1 MKDLEDVKLYLMD
14 MDGTVYVGDEPIPG
28 AMDAL
33 VTLKEKGR
41 KVLFLTNNSS
51 KTAEAYV
58 AKLEKMGY
66 AATESDVFSSGE
78 ATIDFLLKERK
89 GKKIYLLA
97 NAAVYKQFE
106 DAGVPLAEEGADI
119 VVLCFDTE
127 LTYQKLVTACNYL
140 QEGKEYIASHPDF
153 NCPANPYPVPDV
165 GSMIELIKGTT
176 GRVPDLIVGKPY
188 SVMAK
193 CVAERFGLKPS
204 EIAMVGD
211 RLYTDIMF
219 AVNNGMK
226 SILVLTGETS
236 KEMLDASDVRPTV
249 VLDTFSDVL
258 SHV

>member
-1 MKDLEDVKLYLMD
+1 MKELENVKLFLMD

-28 AMDAL
+28 AMTAL
-33 VTLKEKGR
+33 EELKRQGR

-58 AKLEKMGY
+58 EKLKKMDY
-66 AATESDVFSSGE
+66 EATESDVYSSGE
-78 ATIDFLLKERK
+78 ATIDFLLTERA
-89 GKKIYLLA
+89 GKKVFLLA
-97 NAAVYKQFE
+97 NRAVYKQFE
-106 DAGVPLAEEGADI
+106 DAGVPLVTEGADI

-127 LTYQKLVTACNYL
+127 LTYQKLVIACDYL

-153 NCPANPYPVPDV
+153 NCPANPFPVPDV
-165 GSMIELIKGTT
+165 GSFIELIKGTT
-176 GRVPDLIVGKPY
+176 GRTPDLIVGKPY
-188 SVMAK
+188 AVMAK
-193 CVAERFGLKPS
+193 NVARRFGLKPE

-226 SILVLTGETS
+226 SVLVLTGETTC
-236 KEMLDASDVRPTV
+236 EMLEASDVRPDV
-249 VLDTFSDVL
+249 VLETFADVL

>member
-1 MKDLEDVKLYLMD
+1 MKDLENVKLYLMD

-28 AMDAL
+28 AMAAL
-33 VTLKEKGR
+33 EELKRRGR

-51 KTAEAYV
+51 KTASAYV
-58 AKLEKMGY
+58 EKLKRMGY
-66 AATESDVFSSGE
+66 DATEDDVYSSGE
-78 ATIDFLLKERK
+78 ATIDFLLTERK
-89 GKKIYLLA
+89 GKKVYLLA
-97 NAAVYKQFE
+97 NSAVYKQFK

-119 VVLCFDTE
+119 VVVCFDTE

-165 GSMIELIKGTT
+165 GSFIELIKGTT
-176 GRVPDLIVGKPY
+176 GRTPDVIVGKPY

-193 CVAERFGLKPS
+193 SVARRFGLKEE

-236 KEMLDASDVRPTV
+236 KEMLDASDVTPDV

-258 SHV
+258 SRV